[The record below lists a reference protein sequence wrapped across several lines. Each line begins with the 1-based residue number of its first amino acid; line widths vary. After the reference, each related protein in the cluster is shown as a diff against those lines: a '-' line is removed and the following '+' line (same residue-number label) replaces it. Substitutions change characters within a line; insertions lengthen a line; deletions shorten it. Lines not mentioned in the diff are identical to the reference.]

1 MTVPLGT
8 FENCTA
14 SLLSS
19 TSFFEGLNTNVT
31 HQIECQLWNNMPP
44 SLWMGLTNV
53 APILILI
60 PLVDRILYVCYRPS
74 MLKRMAVGKA
84 FLFVSLLVAIGVE
97 AARVNV
103 LWNHFSTKNSTIV
116 INAIPFHTKSTIT
129 FHIAS
134 PLYIFWIAPQYFLFV
149 FAEILGKITG
159 E

>member
-19 TSFFEGLNTNVT
+19 TSFFEGLYTT
-31 HQIECQLWNNMPP
+31 RQIECQLWNNMPP

-74 MLKRMAVGKA
+74 MLKRMAVGKV
-84 FLFVSLLVAIGVE
+84 FLFVSLAVAIGVE
-97 AARVNV
+97 VARVNL
-103 LWNHFSTKNSTIV
+103 LWNHFLIDQNSTIV
-116 INAIPFHTKSTIT
+116 INAIPFHTQSTIT

>member
-14 SLLSS
+14 RLLSS
-19 TSFFEGLNTNVT
+19 TSFFEGLNNT
-31 HQIECQLWNNMPP
+31 HQIGCQLWNMPP

-74 MLKRMAVGKA
+74 MLKRMAVGKV
-84 FLFVSLLVAIGVE
+84 FLFVSLVVAIGVE
-97 AARVNV
+97 FARANE
-103 LWNHFSTKNSTIV
+103 LWNHFKTEDSTIV
-116 INAIPFHTKSTIT
+116 INAIPFHTESAIT
-129 FHIAS
+129 FHVAS
-134 PLYIFWIAPQYFLFV
+134 PLPIFWIAPQYFLFV